1 MTLVSH
7 LIKALRGSSFDIFS
21 TGEPKH
27 GVPAVCTPTREWG
40 GQCYLLKRSWSYPE
54 DAGNTEDYFLTSPVL
69 STQSLTAQVKLVV
82 LKWSGGQWPHPC
94 MGHQLPLWQAPVRE
108 ATGLCLMLWSE
119 AQHPPG
125 DSLTFPLY
133 LCTDFTYAI
142 AGCLSEGNWMR
153 TWRSSW
159 TVLTAVSSVVIDFT
173 KNPWSDTWTARNLT
187 LRVRTYKYVCLL
199 K

>member
-7 LIKALRGSSFDIFS
+7 LIKALRESSFDIFS

-27 GVPAVCTPTREWG
+27 GAPAVCTPTREWG
-40 GQCYLLKRSWSYPE
+40 GQCYLLKRSRSYPE
-54 DAGNTEDYFLTSPVL
+54 DAGNTEDYFLTSPLL

-82 LKWSGGQWPHPC
+82 KWWPVTRSLHGSPI
-94 MGHQLPLWQAPVRE
+94 
-108 ATGLCLMLWSE
+108 T
-119 AQHPPG
+119 
-125 DSLTFPLY
+125 SLTNSSSWGYRTVSDVVVCSTTSPREQSNLSS
-133 LCTDFTYAI
+133 LLVHRFTFAI

-173 KNPWSDTWTARNLT
+173 KNPWSDTWTAGNLT